1 MPRKLK
7 IYQMS
12 LGFFDLAVAAPSMKA
27 ALEAWGAGSN
37 LFHRSAAKQTED
49 PDVVAATLSKPGVVL
64 KRPAG
69 SSGRFAEHSELP
81 SMDDEEV
88 HRGRSKRSRT
98 SSQPT
103 TPTVRENDAREA
115 ALQFE
120 REQERRD
127 VERQREQA
135 ARAKE
140 QAKRSKAVA
149 KAEAVLQKA
158 EREHDE
164 KVNGLRTQRDAIEE
178 RLHAENDQW
187 EKRKNRL
194 EAALRKARY

>member
-7 IYQMS
+7 IYQTS
-12 LGFFDLAVAAPSMKA
+12 VGFFDLAVAAPSMKA

-37 LFHRSAAKQTED
+37 LFHQGAAKQTED

-69 SSGRFAEHSELP
+69 SSGRFSEHSELP

-103 TPTVRENDAREA
+103 TPKIRENDAREA

-127 VERQREQA
+127 AERQREQA

-140 QAKRSKAVA
+140 QAKRAKAVA

-158 EREHDE
+158 EREHDG